1 MRLSDLLL
9 ALLLLLLRLFRFPL
23 GLRRGLACF
32 GLLASLRL
40 PRFGLLA
47 RLGLLGLLGLPCLGL
62 LASLGL
68 PGLPRFCLLGPA
80 RFGFALLPLP
90 GCLALG
96 LGGLGALLR
105 RIGLRLVA
113 PGLLFALPRFLPRLL
128 LTLERFALFA
138 GLTLR
143 PGALFLLA
151 TRRLRG
157 LVLLRPLRRGRG
169 RSRGTFIAALLRGGL
184 LLLPALSRGAL
195 LFAALFGQ
203 PGGGGRCRGFA
214 AYR

>member
-1 MRLSDLLL
+1 M
-9 ALLLLLLRLFRFPL
+9 ALLLLLLRVAHFAL

-68 PGLPRFCLLGPA
+68 PSLPCFGLLGPA

-105 RIGLRLVA
+105 RIGLGLVA

-169 RSRGTFIAALLRGGL
+169 RSRGAFIAALLRGGL